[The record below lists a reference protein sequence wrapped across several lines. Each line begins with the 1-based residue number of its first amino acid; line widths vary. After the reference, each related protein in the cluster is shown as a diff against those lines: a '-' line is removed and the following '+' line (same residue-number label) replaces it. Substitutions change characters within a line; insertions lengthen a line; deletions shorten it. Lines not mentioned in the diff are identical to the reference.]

1 MAMSGSAGLSEL
13 VRPLRGRSA
22 RVYRAPGR
30 VNLIGEHTDYN
41 DGFVMPVAIELHTWV
56 AAAPRADR
64 RVTVYSQNFHE
75 SVEWGLDEPPPPRH
89 HWSDYLVGVGF
100 VLGEAGHRLSGAD
113 LVVRGDVPMG
123 AGLSSSAA
131 LEVATATALVD
142 LSNLDIEGPALAC
155 RPVPMPTSARIV
167 VFNSR
172 VRHHHA
178 SGEYNVRRAE
188 CREGVQR
195 LAETIPGLQSLRDV
209 TLQDWERGAR
219 LLPDPIVRR
228 CRHVI
233 RENARVSAAAAAFES
248 GDLRSFGR
256 LMYESHESLRD
267 DYEVSCRELDI
278 LVDLAR
284 TVDGVYGARMTGGG
298 FGGCTVTLVEAGRVG
313 ELEEK
318 VVAGYRQ
325 ATGVAPDVYVCA
337 PAGGASRVD

>member
-1 MAMSGSAGLSEL
+1 
-13 VRPLRGRSA
+13 
-22 RVYRAPGR
+22 

-41 DGFVMPVAIELHTWV
+41 DGFVMPVAIGLHAWV

-75 SVEWGLDEPPPPRH
+75 SVEWDLDAPPPPRR
-89 HWSDYLVGVGF
+89 HWSDYLVGVGV
-100 VLGEAGHRLSGAD
+100 VLQEAGHRLSGAD

-131 LEVATATALVD
+131 LEVATATALAD
-142 LSNLDIEGPALAC
+142 LSSLAISGPALALACQRAEHAYAGTLCGVMDQLISVCGRADHALLIDCRSLAC
-155 RPVPMPTSARIV
+155 RPVPLPGSARIV

-178 SGEYNVRRAE
+178 SGEYNARRAE

-209 TLQDWERGAR
+209 TAEGWERGAGV
-219 LLPDPIVRR
+219 LPERIARR

-233 RENARVSAAAAAFES
+233 RENARVRAAAAAFES

-267 DYEVSCRELDI
+267 D
-278 LVDLAR
+278 
-284 TVDGVYGARMTGGG
+284 
-298 FGGCTVTLVEAGRVG
+298 
-313 ELEEK
+313 
-318 VVAGYRQ
+318 
-325 ATGVAPDVYVCA
+325 
-337 PAGGASRVD
+337 